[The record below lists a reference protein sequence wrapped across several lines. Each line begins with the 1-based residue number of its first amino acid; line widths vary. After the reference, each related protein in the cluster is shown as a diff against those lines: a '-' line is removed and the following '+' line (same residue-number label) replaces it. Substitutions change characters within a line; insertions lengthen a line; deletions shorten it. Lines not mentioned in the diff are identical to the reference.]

1 MKKLI
6 SLVLAL
12 AMTLSLAAC
21 GGSST
26 QSAAETPAASSGASA
41 SGTSDGGSGYSVD
54 TLEVN
59 IWDSNQLSG
68 IQKIADEWTEKSG
81 VKVKVNVISWG
92 EYWTLLEAGASGGE
106 LPDVFWMHINEAQ
119 KYMEGDVL
127 LNLDDYIAAD
137 ESTDLNNYYE
147 GITSIYNNDGHQY
160 ALPKDHDTIAVIYNK
175 AIFDQY
181 GVDYPTDDWT
191 WQDYADAAAKIT
203 EAGKADGVYGTA
215 MNTNDG
221 QDGWYNF
228 IYDWGG
234 TLLSEDKKN
243 SGMDDECT
251 IAGMTW
257 LAENIFPS
265 MPEQSEMAN
274 TDPDVLFLSGKVAM
288 MMQGS
293 WMVNTFYTAENSA
306 DYAWAEIPYNDA
318 NGNGQADEG
327 ERCSMTNGLGWAI
340 DKNTAD
346 PQAAYDLVAYFCS
359 EEGQQ
364 KQSDYGVT
372 MSGYKGISESF
383 PNAFEGMDISAF
395 LKVEENG
402 TLIQHP
408 ASRYTTRWE
417 GLFTEGFIPA
427 WQHPDT
433 MEQVCRDMAEQ
444 MNAILAEE

>member
-1 MKKLI
+1 MKKLFA
-6 SLVLAL
+6 LLLAL

-21 GGSST
+21 GSSSST
-26 QSAAETPAASSGASA
+26 AADNAATSAPAAE
-41 SGTSDGGSGYSVD
+41 GGSATGE
-54 TLEVN
+54 LEVA
-59 IWDSNQLSG
+59 IWDSNQQEG
-68 IQKIADEWTEKSG
+68 IQRIADEWTEKSG
-81 VKVKVNVISWG
+81 VKVKVNVISWN

-119 KYMEGDVL
+119 KYMEGDIL

-160 ALPKDHDTIAVIYNK
+160 ALPKDHDTIALLYNK
-175 AIFDQY
+175 AIFDKY

-234 TLLSEDKKN
+234 YLLSEDKKA
-243 SGMDDECT
+243 SGMDNANT

-257 LAENIFPS
+257 LADNLFPS
-265 MPEQSEMAN
+265 MPDQGEMAN
-274 TDPDVLFLSGKVAM
+274 TDPDVLFLSGKVGM
-288 MMQGS
+288 MLQGS

-327 ERCSMTNGLGWAI
+327 ERCSLTNGLGWAA

-346 PQAAYDLVAYFCS
+346 PQAAYDLIAYFCS

-372 MSGYKGISESF
+372 MSGYKGISDSF

-417 GLFTEGFIPA
+417 SLFTEGFIPA
-427 WQHPDT
+427 WQNPSS
-433 MEQVCRDMAEQ
+433 MEQVCKDMAAQ